1 MEAANYIS
9 YTIQVGVPSKEE
21 KDIQGL
27 FALDGGSVILS
38 LGKTFS
44 SDELF
49 LYSIV
54 FQLCHFGYRPA
65 LHLNSML

>member
-38 LGKTFS
+38 LGKRLVLMSFFCI
-44 SDELF
+44 L
-49 LYSIV
+49 
-54 FQLCHFGYRPA
+54 
-65 LHLNSML
+65 